1 MIELLTLPFLV
12 CLTMVGIL
20 GYLGIHVLKREIIF
34 IDIALAQIAAV
45 GSIIA
50 VVVFKAEEH
59 SLLTYICAFGF
70 TLAAA
75 VFYSLVRK
83 KIIQIPLEAVIG
95 ISYAICAALALFI
108 VAKLGDAH
116 VHVEHM
122 LAGSIL
128 WAKWSDIFLCAVVFS
143 GVGFLFYIFR
153 KPFMKISN
161 DYEGAII
168 EGMRVVWWDLLF
180 YALFGIVITVA
191 VRIAGVLVVFSF
203 LIIPAIISALFS
215 TKFGVRLA
223 IAWIFGIGMSI
234 MGLVFSYYFDFSIGP
249 SVASFLGM
257 ALIVVGII
265 KR

>member
-12 CLTMVGIL
+12 CVAMVGIL

-45 GSIIA
+45 GSIVAA
-50 VVVFKAEEH
+50 VIFHAREQ
-59 SLLTYICAFGF
+59 SLLTYVCAFGL
-70 TLAAA
+70 TLIAA
-75 VFYSLVRK
+75 VFYSLARK
-83 KIIQIPLEAVIG
+83 KVIRIPLEAVIG
-95 ISYAICAALALFI
+95 ISYAISAALALFI
-108 VAKLGDAH
+108 VAKLAEGHA
-116 VHVEHM
+116 HVEHM

-128 WAKWSDIFLCAVVFS
+128 WAGWQNALLCVVVFS
-143 GVGFLFYIFR
+143 TVGFLFYIFR
-153 KPFMKISN
+153 KPFMKISS
-161 DYEGAII
+161 DYEGAVI

-203 LIIPAIISALFS
+203 LIIPATISVLFS
-215 TKFGVRLA
+215 ARFGVRLA
-223 IAWIFGIGMSI
+223 IAWIFGIVMSI